1 MEIREAEKLTGT
13 RTPIVAVTA
22 QALNVD
28 MQNCMD
34 AGMDDY
40 ITKPVSPD
48 MIEAI
53 YRRYAGK
60 QPEKSVA

>member
-1 MEIREAEKLTGT
+1 
-13 RTPIVAVTA
+13 
-22 QALNVD
+22 

-53 YRRYAGK
+53 YRRYAAAK
-60 QPEKSVA
+60 PERIVA